1 MIDFSLAREIYGMS
15 PWFVDQETL
24 PSLLAILNNNIQLD
38 TPEVKL
44 NSPGIFV
51 LNETRVI
58 DRPYGNS
65 WNPGQLDNK
74 ENFTGIAVINLNG
87 PITVSGGASS
97 MGMEQL
103 SLHMQTMAAD
113 KRIVSFIILGNSGG
127 GSSAAVEIMT
137 ETISEIDKTK
147 PVYGLVK
154 KGGVAASAC
163 YGIMSACRE
172 IYAESP
178 MSMVGSAGTMVQ
190 FEGYAA
196 NAEIDGKKHK
206 RIYATKSI
214 SKNKDFEEALNNDNH
229 KLIINNLLDPVNERF
244 LQLIESNRPILKGT
258 DFDTGKTV
266 FAKDA
271 VGSFIDGIKSFAEV
285 VKIASSTAK
294 NPTSGHNKS
303 INTNMNAEQLKQD
316 HPETYNSIFKA
327 GATSEKNRV
336 SAWMAYAESDL
347 NTVKE
352 GVLGVETVDSK
363 REELLIKSYASN
375 HVKNLEKDSPPTITT
390 AASGAAP
397 EKSDDEKEMDAL
409 NAEVDNLLTEK

>member
-44 NSPGIFV
+44 NTPGIFV
-51 LNETRVI
+51 LNETKVI

-65 WNPGQLDNK
+65 WNPGQLDNNEK
-74 ENFTGIAVINLNG
+74 FTGVGIINLNG

-103 SLHMQTMAAD
+103 SLLMQTMASD
-113 KRIVSFIILGNSGG
+113 KRIISFIILGNSGG

-137 ETISEIDKTK
+137 DTISEIDKTK
-147 PVYGLVK
+147 PVYGHVK
-154 KGGVAASAC
+154 KGGVSASAC

-352 GVLGVETVDSK
+352 GVLGAETVDSK

-375 HVKNLEKDSPPTITT
+375 HVKNLEVDSPQTITT

-397 EKSDDEKEMDAL
+397 EKSDDEKEMEAL